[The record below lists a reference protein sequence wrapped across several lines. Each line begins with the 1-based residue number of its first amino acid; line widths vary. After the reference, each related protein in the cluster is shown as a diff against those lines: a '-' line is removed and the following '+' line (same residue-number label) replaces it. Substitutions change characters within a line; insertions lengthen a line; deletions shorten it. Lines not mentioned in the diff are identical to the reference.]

1 MKTIDYY
8 NNHAEEFT
16 ASTFEVDMESLYQPF
31 LAEFPEGTRIFD
43 VGCGSGRDTLAFK
56 NKGYQVDAMDYSEEL
71 VKKASRLT
79 GIPIKL
85 KSFYEIDDYEAYDGI
100 WACASLL
107 HCERNHLKEVIG
119 KLVSAL
125 KPNGV
130 LYMSFKYGNGD
141 RQKEGRQFTDLD
153 EEQAEALRK
162 QFDYVQKIKQW
173 ITEDKQAAIVNR
185 IIELRQIYS
194 SIGLLR
200 RDSLIWLKLVKDVA
214 RTVKEM
220 PVRYLQNINGQ
231 NFEFLYQLN
240 ECGKKLILLPQV
252 MYCLRQFSE
261 IIEELCQKRWIDY
274 IRKNSINAPILNKL
288 PNLEQFMFEPS
299 RNQLNAV
306 ANVLVELQDCKCFY
320 CNKPMRKGN
329 YAVDHFIPWSM
340 YPSDTGH
347 NFVLADSSCNS
358 KKSNLLASD
367 EFLHK
372 WQERNE
378 EQDLIIVD
386 RISVLGFLTDKVRSE
401 PYRVCRR
408 LFYLS

>member
-1 MKTIDYY
+1 MSDFIPTAQDQLKFLKNIQLILQSGSFSSTYKFALLISLSRSAIEKGEDTGKSLTLEYTDIAEKFIELY
-8 NNHAEEFT
+8 WKQAVPYTFNDEGQLILNQNN
-16 ASTFEVDMESLYQPF
+16 
-31 LAEFPEGTRIFD
+31 G
-43 VGCGSGRDTLAFK
+43 
-56 NKGYQVDAMDYSEEL
+56 
-71 VKKASRLT
+71 
-79 GIPIKL
+79 
-85 KSFYEIDDYEAYDGI
+85 
-100 WACASLL
+100 
-107 HCERNHLKEVIG
+107 
-119 KLVSAL
+119 
-125 KPNGV
+125 
-130 LYMSFKYGNGD
+130 
-141 RQKEGRQFTDLD
+141 
-153 EEQAEALRK
+153 
-162 QFDYVQKIKQW
+162 
-173 ITEDKQAAIVNR
+173 KQAAIVNR
-185 IIELRQIYS
+185 IIELRKIYS
-194 SIGLLR
+194 FLGLLR
-200 RDSLIWLKLVKDVA
+200 RDSMVWLELLKDVA

-240 ECGKKLILLPQV
+240 QCGKQLILLPQV

-274 IRKNSINAPILNKL
+274 IRKNSSNAPILNQL

-306 ANVLVELQDCKCFY
+306 AYVLVELQDCKYFY
-320 CNKPMRKGN
+320 CNKSIKKGN

-347 NFVLADSSCNS
+347 NFVLSDSSCNS

-386 RISVLGFLTDKVRSE
+386 RISVLGFLTDKERSHKVAE
-401 PYRVCRR
+401 WAYAQGKENNY
-408 LFYLS
+408 FFWQI